1 MVRTVSA
8 SMAAI
13 GQSLAVVL
21 TALPLAVLWPT
32 LEGLVASSAWITF
45 IVITRIVSRGKP
57 RTDRLR
63 TDMLAITAC
72 AIGFFLGG
80 LYWLPAVI
88 VFAWSDRR
96 DHGAMPTERL
106 PRGGRGTS
114 LGLLGALATGAGL
127 TGIALFLF
135 LPTYSV
141 AQSAPASVGTQSVD
155 MQRSA
160 TAFEAALGAGG
171 AAAVAIV
178 GALFIAV
185 GVGAFA
191 ASRGGRIGRSVLAI
205 AGIAVSVISLL
216 GILTIGPFLV
226 PGVILTLVTLW
237 VAFTQR
243 TPDMGSSEPKEAG
256 VAGA

>member
-1 MVRTVSA
+1 
-8 SMAAI
+8 MAAVA
-13 GQSLAVVL
+13 QWLAVVL

-32 LEGLVASSAWITF
+32 FEGLVAASAWITF
-45 IVITRIVSRGKP
+45 IVITRTVSRDKP
-57 RTDRLR
+57 RADRLR

-96 DHGAMPTERL
+96 DNGLMPDQRL
-106 PRGGRGTS
+106 PRGSRGAP
-114 LGLLGALATGAGL
+114 LGLVGTLATGAGL
-127 TGIALFLF
+127 VGIALFLF

-141 AQSAPASVGTQSVD
+141 AQSAPASVGTQSVGI
-155 MQRSA
+155 QRSA
-160 TAFEAALGAGG
+160 TAFEAGLGAGG
-171 AAAVAIV
+171 AAGVAIV

-185 GVGAFA
+185 GMGAVA
-191 ASRGGRIGRSVLAI
+191 ASRGLRIGRTVLAI

-237 VAFTQR
+237 VAFFQR
-243 TPDMGSSEPKEAG
+243 TPDVGSSETTEAG
-256 VAGA
+256 MTGA